1 VVKNIIETHNR
12 AVDDIIANHA
22 FLTSLNANDYINDSF
37 GLLTIKDIVKE
48 LEKPGRDP
56 RPVFKTATFKEGVE
70 KVSDLQPSMILE
82 GVITNVTN
90 FGAFVDIGVHQ
101 DGLVHI
107 SSLTDKFVADP
118 SEVVKAGDIVKVKV
132 LEVDVNRKRISLTMR
147 LEEQPKPANA
157 NKKAPT
163 ENRAQ
168 QKKAPAQK

>member
-1 VVKNIIETHNR
+1 
-12 AVDDIIANHA
+12 
-22 FLTSLNANDYINDSF
+22 
-37 GLLTIKDIVKE
+37 
-48 LEKPGRDP
+48 
-56 RPVFKTATFKEGVE
+56 
-70 KVSDLQPSMILE
+70 MILE

-163 ENRAQ
+163 ENRTQ
-168 QKKAPAQK
+168 QKKAPAQKQNKQNNGAFGGMVNSAFADAFANAKKK